1 MPLSDTPSGPGRP
14 REFEIDAA
22 VESAMQVFWTLG
34 YNGTSLVDLIDGTG
48 LSRGSLYKAFGDK
61 HGLFLFALDRYISQS
76 LIRLLSTLQQPG
88 SAKAAIRETLTRL
101 VEMSCQEEGRRG
113 CMLVATAME
122 MVPHDEEIAERVK
135 TMVDRIRNAYADAI
149 VRGQASGE
157 IPGRLDAQS
166 LATLIVSLTH
176 GMRTLGKVGAIDQ
189 QMTAIVESAMRL
201 LD

>member
-1 MPLSDTPSGPGRP
+1 
-14 REFEIDAA
+14 
-22 VESAMQVFWTLG
+22 MQVFWTLG

>member
-1 MPLSDTPSGPGRP
+1 MSVSNLPSGPGRP

-22 VESAMQVFWTLG
+22 VESAMQVFWTRG
-34 YNGTSLVDLIDGTG
+34 YNGTSLVDLIGGTG

-76 LIRLLSTLQQPG
+76 LVRLLSTLEKPG

-101 VEMSCQEEGRRG
+101 AEMSCKEEGRRG

-122 MVPHDEEIAERVK
+122 MVAHDEEISERVK
-135 TMVDRIRNAYADAI
+135 SMVDRIRNAYAQAI

-157 IPGRLDAQS
+157 IPAHHDARS

-176 GMRTLGKVGAIDQ
+176 GMRTLGKVGAIDK
-189 QMTAIVESAMRL
+189 QMTAVVESAMRL

>member
-1 MPLSDTPSGPGRP
+1 MNSSDQPSGPGRP
-14 REFEIDAA
+14 REFEIDAV
-22 VESAMQVFWTLG
+22 VESAMQVFWTRG

-48 LSRGSLYKAFGDK
+48 LSRGSIYKAFGDK

-76 LIRLLSTLQQPG
+76 LVRLLGTLQQTD

-101 VEMSCQEEGRRG
+101 AEMSCQEEGRRG

-135 TMVDRIRNAYADAI
+135 AMVDRIRNAYADAI

-157 IPGRLDAQS
+157 IPARLDARS

-176 GMRTLGKVGAIDQ
+176 GMRTLGKVGAIDKE
-189 QMTAIVESAMRL
+189 MTAAVESAMRL